1 MANGLTVY
9 NDASTLQIDSNY
21 RNLLLVSKKSYN
33 GNSVISQSGVIFA
46 FSGKGYILDG
56 LGGDDRL
63 WVFGSGT
70 VYGFSLIDAMPSNN
84 GLEVY
89 DENGKL
95 CFSSS
100 SKPMRVIDMLNA
112 PFFSDTKPV
121 INRNYGVSKTAVV
134 AGQPYIAWRNGT
146 QYNTGVYDID
156 NNSGLTMTPLPIIIT
171 DKNTY
176 DKTDLSKFMGEYN
189 YLVLDVSN
197 Y

>member
-21 RNLLLVSKKSYN
+21 RNLLLVSKQSYS
-33 GNSVISQSGVIFA
+33 GNSVILQDGVIFA

-112 PFFSDTKPV
+112 PFFSDTPPM
-121 INRNYGVSKTAVV
+121 INKNYAVSKTAVV

-146 QYNTGVYDID
+146 QYNTGVYDVD
-156 NNSGLTMTPLPIIIT
+156 NNAGFTMTPLPIIIT

>member
-21 RNLLLVSKKSYN
+21 RNLLLVSKQSYS
-33 GNSVISQSGVIFA
+33 GNSVILQDGAIFA

-112 PFFSDTKPV
+112 PFFSDTPPV
-121 INRNYGVSKTAVV
+121 INKNYAVSKTAVV

-146 QYNTGVYDID
+146 QYNTGVYDVD
-156 NNSGLTMTPLPIIIT
+156 NNVGFTMTPLPIIIT
-171 DKNTY
+171 DKYTY
-176 DKTDLSKFMGEYN
+176 DRTDLGKFMGEYN